1 MRKNKNKTESI
12 LEYFESRPN
21 TEFTPRD
28 VGKALGL
35 EPKSVATI
43 LGRLTGQGLLKK
55 TGRGRFV
62 IRPSVSYDCEAIVEE
77 ARSTLIDSLGK
88 EMIKSMKLDRQY
100 KDLESFLNDVGKK
113 LGRNLAC
120 NLVKQAVYKNCKP
133 ETAKALVNK
142 LGL

>member
-1 MRKNKNKTESI
+1 MRRNKTDSI
-12 LEYFESRPN
+12 LEYFEKRPN

-55 TGRGRFV
+55 TGRGRF
-62 IRPSVSYDCEAIVEE
+62 IMRASVSYDCDAIVEE
-77 ARSTLIDSLGK
+77 VRSALIGSLGE

-100 KDLESFLNDVGKK
+100 KDLESFLNDVGTKF
-113 LGRNLAC
+113 GRNLAC
-120 NLVKQAVYKNCKP
+120 NLVKQAILNNCKP
-133 ETAKALVNK
+133 ETARALVNK